1 VRDIL
6 NHDVPFYAFD
16 RVGKSSM
23 SSGAL
28 RWIGSVYI
36 PIMQELLNIE

>member
-16 RVGKSSM
+16 RVEKRSM

-28 RWIGSVYI
+28 RWIGSVYTY
-36 PIMQELLNIE
+36 NARVIEY